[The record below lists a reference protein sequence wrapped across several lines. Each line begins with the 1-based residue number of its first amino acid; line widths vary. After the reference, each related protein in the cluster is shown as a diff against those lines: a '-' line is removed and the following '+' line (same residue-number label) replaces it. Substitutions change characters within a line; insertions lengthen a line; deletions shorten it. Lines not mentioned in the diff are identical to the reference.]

1 MQSSLSN
8 LISNYNLVGEINQ
21 RSSDFYH
28 ELHRFRKGDYFTTKI
43 QRLHIPFE
51 NKSMQSGRERVLEK
65 WVVDKVVNQN
75 DKIEI
80 LFRCIIQPFYI
91 TLPDDRYEI
100 RTDMGWKKMMI
111 RVGKPKKTRRAIDIA
126 GQRQLVDLTTISFC
140 DIEYVVEG
148 DGERVGKRMERTY
161 YSFSTP
167 IGCIDHLSADVPLWW
182 NYMSNKIRRSHEST
196 LKKLSD
202 IKRAYSIGN
211 KGRVKIKL

>member
-1 MQSSLSN
+1 MQSSLGN
-8 LISNYNLVGEINQ
+8 LISNYNVVGEINQ
-21 RSSDFYH
+21 RSIDFYH
-28 ELHRFRKGDYFTTKI
+28 ELHRFRKGDYFTTKFT
-43 QRLHIPFE
+43 RLHIPFE
-51 NKSMQSGRERVLEK
+51 NKSMQSSRERVLEK
-65 WVVDKVVNQN
+65 WVVDKVVSSQ

-91 TLPDDRYEI
+91 SLPDDRYEI

-140 DIEYVVEG
+140 DIEHVVEG
-148 DGERVGKRMERTY
+148 DGEKVGKRMERTY

-167 IGCIDHLSADVPLWW
+167 MACIDHLSADVPLWW
-182 NYMSNKIRRSHEST
+182 SYMSNKIRRSHEST